1 MSSLRVIGVE
11 GIGELRPGDD
21 LADVVATA
29 YEQQG
34 MALEDGDV
42 LCIAQKAVSKVE
54 GRELE
59 LAAIAPSARALEI
72 AGGEEDP
79 RFIELVLRESTA
91 IVRRRGAFLV
101 CETRHGHIC
110 ASAGVDRSNASGP
123 GRAILLPVDPDA
135 SARRLRH
142 RLAARADVAIV
153 ITDSFGRPFRRGTTG
168 VALGVAGLA
177 PVVRLAGTLDSAGRR
192 LENTEVHV
200 ADAIAAAAELVL
212 GQVGGVPAVL
222 VRGLAFAGG
231 DEGAASG
238 LIPPARDLFRASGR
252 ASG

>member
-1 MSSLRVIGVE
+1 VTALQVVGVE
-11 GIGELRPGDD
+11 GIGELRTGDELAAI
-21 LADVVATA
+21 LADAFA
-29 YEQQG
+29 RQG
-34 MALEDGDV
+34 MLLEDGDV
-42 LCIAQKAVSKVE
+42 LCVAQKAVSKVE
-54 GRELE
+54 GREVE
-59 LAAIAPSARALEI
+59 LASVEPSARAREI
-72 AGGEEDP
+72 AGGEDDP
-79 RFIELVLRESTA
+79 RFIELVLRESRS

-123 GRAILLPVDPDA
+123 ERAILLPLDPDA
-135 SARRLRH
+135 SARRLRAA
-142 RLAARADVAIV
+142 LAGRADLAIV

-212 GQVGGVPAVL
+212 GQVGGVPAAL
-222 VRGLAFAGG
+222 LRGLSPAAG
-231 DEGAASG
+231 DEDAVSG
-238 LIPPARDLFRASGR
+238 LIAAERDLFRTSGR
-252 ASG
+252 SSG

>member
-1 MSSLRVIGVE
+1 VTSLQVIGVE
-11 GIGELRPGDD
+11 GIGELRAGDD
-21 LADVVATA
+21 LARTLAGA
-29 YEQQG
+29 FERQG
-34 MALEDGDV
+34 TPIADGDV

-54 GRELE
+54 GREVA
-59 LAAIAPSARALEI
+59 LASVEPSDRAREI
-72 AGGEEDP
+72 AGSEDDP
-79 RFIELVLRESTA
+79 RFVELVLRESKA

-101 CETRHGHIC
+101 CETHHGHIC
-110 ASAGVDRSNASGP
+110 ASAGVDRSNASGRD
-123 GRAILLPVDPDA
+123 RAILLPLDPDA
-135 SARRLRH
+135 SAQRLRAG
-142 RLAARADVAIV
+142 LAARADVAIV

-200 ADAIAAAAELVL
+200 ADAIASTAELVL
-212 GQVGGVPAVL
+212 GQVGGVPGVL

-231 DEGAASG
+231 EEGAVAG
-238 LIPPARDLFRASGR
+238 LIPAARDLFRSGGR

>member
-1 MSSLRVIGVE
+1 VSSLRVVGVD
-11 GIGELRPGDD
+11 GIGELRAGDD
-21 LADVVATA
+21 LAELLASA
-29 YEQQG
+29 FERQG
-34 MALEDGDV
+34 VPLEDGDV

-59 LAAIAPSARALEI
+59 LASVVPSERAREI
-72 AGGEEDP
+72 AGSEDDP
-79 RFIELVLRESTA
+79 RFIELVLRESRA

-123 GRAILLPVDPDA
+123 DRAILLPLDPDG
-135 SARRLRH
+135 SARGLRERLR
-142 RLAARADVAIV
+142 ARADLAIV

-192 LENTEVHV
+192 LENTEVHT
-200 ADAIAAAAELVL
+200 ADAVAATAELVL

-222 VRGLAFAGG
+222 VRGLAFADG
-231 DEGAASG
+231 DEGAVSG
-238 LIPPARDLFRASGR
+238 LIPAERDLFRASGR

>member
-1 MSSLRVIGVE
+1 MTVLELVGVE
-11 GIGELRPGDD
+11 GIGELRAGDD
-21 LADVVATA
+21 LARLLGDAFEA
-29 YEQQG
+29 QG
-34 MALEDGDV
+34 WPLADGDV

-59 LAAIAPSARALEI
+59 LSSIEPSLRARQI
-72 AGGEEDP
+72 AGSEDDP
-79 RFIELVLRESTA
+79 RFIELVLRESRS

-101 CETRHGHIC
+101 CETHHGHIC

-123 GRAILLPVDPDA
+123 DRAILLPLDPDV
-135 SARRLRH
+135 SARRLRTA
-142 RLAARADVAIV
+142 LGSRADVAIV

-168 VALGVAGLA
+168 VALGVAGVA

-200 ADAIAAAAELVL
+200 ADAIASTAELVL

-222 VRGLAFAGG
+222 LRGLTPAGG
-231 DEGAASG
+231 DEGAAAG
-238 LIPPARDLFRASGR
+238 LIPADRDLFRAG
-252 ASG
+252 

>member
-1 MSSLRVIGVE
+1 MSLALTGVE
-11 GIGELRPGDD
+11 GVGELRPGDD
-21 LADVVATA
+21 LAEILAAAFVR
-29 YEQQG
+29 QG
-34 MALEDGDV
+34 VPLADGDV

-59 LAAIAPSARALEI
+59 LASVEPSARAREI
-72 AGGEEDP
+72 AGSEDDP
-79 RFIELVLRESTA
+79 RFIELVLRESKA

-101 CETRHGHIC
+101 CETRHGQIC
-110 ASAGVDRSNASGP
+110 ASAGVDRSNASGRD
-123 GRAILLPVDPDA
+123 RAILLPVDPDA
-135 SARRLRH
+135 SARRLRAG
-142 RLAARADVAIV
+142 LAVHADVAIV

-200 ADAIAAAAELVL
+200 ADAIASSAELLL

-222 VRGLAFAGG
+222 VRGLAFARG
-231 DEGAASG
+231 DDGASSG
-238 LIPPARDLFRASGR
+238 LIPADRDLFRSSGR

>member
-1 MSSLRVIGVE
+1 VSLELTGVE
-11 GIGELRPGDD
+11 AVGELRAGDD
-21 LADVVATA
+21 LAEILAA
-29 YEQQG
+29 AFARQG
-34 MALEDGDV
+34 SPLADGDV

-59 LAAIAPSARALEI
+59 LASVVPSDRAREI
-72 AGGEEDP
+72 AGSEDDP
-79 RFIELVLRESTA
+79 RFIELVLRESKA

-101 CETRHGHIC
+101 CETHHGHIC

-123 GRAILLPVDPDA
+123 DRAILLPVDPDG
-135 SARRLRH
+135 SARGLRARLRPH
-142 RLAARADVAIV
+142 ADVAIV

-192 LENTEVHV
+192 LENTEVHT
-200 ADAIAAAAELVL
+200 ADAIAASAELVL

-222 VRGLAFAGG
+222 LRGLAFAHG
-231 DEGAASG
+231 DDGAVSG
-238 LIPPARDLFRASGR
+238 LIPAARDLFRSG
-252 ASG
+252 